1 MKKVLMALA
10 LGCTCTLSAGQDQ
23 KTQWVDSVFNK
34 LRIQEKIGQLFM
46 IKVDASASDKQF
58 ENWAGLVRSHDP
70 GAIFVSGGSPSQW
83 AHLHNLLQR
92 HSRVPLL
99 VAAQSARG
107 PGEVFDSL
115 MTFQK
120 SIAIGALENDSLV
133 TALGKQIGTQLR
145 LLGIHMN
152 FAPNADIN
160 LVAENFSEY
169 LTTDKHRAGRKALAL
184 ARGLQ
189 DAGVIATATHTAEP
203 QLPLTDSTLLFSI
216 HHLDTSDFLP
226 YQHLIQNGIK
236 GFRTSHLHFSTQER
250 KKAVP
255 ASVSSLFINEILR
268 KRYGYQGLLITDVPY
283 LQLVSRKK
291 RPGEAEALAFEIGN
305 DIIID
310 PGNLNQSVKKIQK
323 LIKKNP
329 TLRLQFEASVKRI
342 LAAKYDV
349 GLTRKKPDVPADN
362 IVARVNT
369 AEAEALKWT
378 IVEASTTILQNEGE
392 ALPIRRLDDQ
402 SFASLSIGKES
413 GNEFQRYLSKY
424 ARFSNYHVQV
434 ASDTIGLF
442 EKLKSCNTVVIGIH
456 SARLPFENG
465 FITWINRLS
474 RETQVIVCAFGSP
487 FVLSRLED
495 ADALIAAYADEPIIN
510 GITAQIVFGARVAS
524 GVLPVQVGG
533 HPVGTQH
540 RTQSLD
546 RLAYGIPS
554 EVGMDLNVL
563 QQIKRI
569 TTEAVDSGATPGGI
583 VLVARKGKVVWE
595 QPYGWQT
602 YENKVGVSD
611 STIYDL
617 ASITKVAAT
626 LQAVMFL
633 EERGMIH
640 INKKASTYLPELQQ
654 SNKKDF
660 TLKDILTHQAGL
672 WPYLPFWQQTMK
684 DTVLLPQYYT
694 KAESSAFPYVVSED
708 LFATQ
713 AMKDSLWQW
722 IIKARVREKIP
733 RVPYDYRYSDMGF
746 YILQHLAEALLN
758 QPLEDFLDQNIYGP
772 MGAYTTGYLP
782 LTRFP
787 RGQIAPTEDDR
798 QFRKST
804 LVGYVHDQGAAM
816 HGGIAGHAGLF
827 SSANDLAKLG
837 QMWLQGGSYGGLRYF
852 RPSTLEKFTRQQ
864 YESSRRGL
872 GWDKPTASDWNGPT
886 SLFASPRTFGHTGF
900 TGTSIWVDPEFEL
913 VYVFLSN
920 RVHPDMNNG
929 KLLSANI
936 RPRVQDVV
944 YQSIFEYC
952 KRENSLLIETKAP

>member
-1 MKKVLMALA
+1 MVLA
-10 LGCTCTLSAGQDQ
+10 LGCTWTLSLGQDQ
-23 KTQWVDSVFNK
+23 KNQWVDSVFNK

-46 IKVDASASDKQF
+46 IRVDASASDKQF
-58 ENWAGLVRSHDP
+58 ENWADLIKSHDP
-70 GAIFVSGGSPSQW
+70 GAIYVSGGGPRQW
-83 AHLHNLLQR
+83 ARLHHLLQR

-99 VAAQSARG
+99 VATQSAQG

-120 SIAIGALENDSLV
+120 PIAFGAVENDSLV
-133 TALGKQIGTQLR
+133 AALGKQIGTQLR
-145 LLGIHMN
+145 SLGIHMN
-152 FAPNADIN
+152 FSPNADIN
-160 LVAENFSEY
+160 LVAESYSEY
-169 LTTDKHRAGRKALAL
+169 LTTDKHRAGRTALAL

-189 DAGVIATATHTAEP
+189 DAGVIATATHTAESQP
-203 QLPLTDSTLLFSI
+203 AIIDSTLLFSI
-216 HHLDTSDFLP
+216 NHLDTSDFLP
-226 YQHLIQNGIK
+226 YQHLIQNGVQ
-236 GFRTSHLHFSTQER
+236 GFRTSYLHFSTQER
-250 KKAVP
+250 RKAVP

-268 KRYGYQGLLITDVPY
+268 KKYGYQGLLITDVPY
-283 LQLVSRKK
+283 LQLVSGKT

-310 PGNLNQSVKKIQK
+310 PENLNQSVKKIQR

-349 GLTRKKPDVPADN
+349 GLAKKPHVGFEN
-362 IVARVNT
+362 VVAKINT
-369 AEAEALKWT
+369 PEAEALRWK
-378 IVEASTTILQNEGE
+378 IYEASTTILQNEGE
-392 ALPIRRLDDQ
+392 VLPIRMLEDRT
-402 SFASLSIGKES
+402 FTSLSIGKES
-413 GNEFQRYLSKY
+413 GNEFQHYLGKY
-424 ARFSNYHVQV
+424 ARFSNYNIQ
-434 ASDTIGLF
+434 AAADTIGLF
-442 EKLKSCNTVVIGIH
+442 EKLRSRNTVVIGIH
-456 SARLPFENG
+456 SARLPFEPELAA
-465 FITWINRLS
+465 WINRLS
-474 RETQVIVCAFGSP
+474 RETQVVVCSFGSP
-487 FVLSRLED
+487 FFLEQLGD
-495 ADALIAAYADEPIIN
+495 ADALIAAYDDNNIN
-510 GITAQIVFGARVAS
+510 NRIAAQILFGARGAS
-524 GVLPVQVGG
+524 GSLPVQVGS
-533 HPVGTQH
+533 HPVGTRH

-554 EVGMDLNVL
+554 EVGMDINVL
-563 QQIKRI
+563 QEIKRI

-583 VLVARKGKVVWE
+583 VLVARKGNVVWE

-633 EERGMIH
+633 EEHGEIN
-640 INKKASTYLPELQQ
+640 INKKASAYLPELQQ

-684 DTVLLPQYYT
+684 DTLLMPQYYT
-694 KAESSAFPYVVSED
+694 KSESAAFPYVVSKD

-722 IIKARVREKIP
+722 IIKARVREKAP
-733 RVPYDYRYSDMGF
+733 RIPYDYRYSDMGF
-746 YILQHLAEALLN
+746 YILQHLSEALLN
-758 QPLEDFLDQNIYGP
+758 QPIEDFLEQNLYGP
-772 MGAYTTGYLP
+772 IGAYTTGYLP

-787 RGQIAPTEDDR
+787 LSQIAPTEDDR

-804 LVGYVHDQGAAM
+804 LIGYVHDQGAAM

-837 QMWLQGGSYGGLRYF
+837 QMWLQGGSYGGTRYF
-852 RPSTLEKFTRQQ
+852 KASTLERFTRQQ
-864 YESSRRGL
+864 YETSRRGL
-872 GWDKPTASDWNGPT
+872 GWDKPTVSDWNGPT

-900 TGTSIWVDPEFEL
+900 TGTSIWVDPEFDL

-929 KLLSANI
+929 KLLSGNI

-944 YQSIFEYC
+944 YRSIFEYC
-952 KRENSLLIETKAP
+952 KRENNRLIETKAP